1 VTTVAEFSELIAAF
15 EFASFGGGVKHRGY
29 VDRMSGKIYC
39 VSDDFESEEE
49 LPDDLEESDRYLAV
63 PDKNELDLGRRLV
76 DRFILERLPDAA
88 EQVRDFFQRK
98 GAYSRLKVLLADRG
112 LLEQW
117 YEFEQA
123 ETKAALREWCGE
135 NDIELADAGAAGLPD
150 SSCP

>member
-1 VTTVAEFSELIAAF
+1 MSVVVDFSDLMDAF
-15 EFASFGGGVKHRGY
+15 EFASFGGGFEHRAY
-29 VDRMSGKIYC
+29 VDRITGKIYY

-76 DRFILERLPDAA
+76 DRFIGERLPDDV

-98 GAYSRLKVLLADRG
+98 GAYSRLKVLLTDRG
-112 LLEQW
+112 ALQQW

-123 ETKAALREWCGE
+123 EKEAMLKDWCRENE
-135 NDIELADAGAAGLPD
+135 IELADPGAAQR
-150 SSCP
+150 SA